1 MKKYIKLI
9 VVLISLFVFNI
20 EINAAT
26 AYEGDQLGVKG
37 STTWFHYKHID
48 NNPAYCLDMT
58 KDTPASPDGT
68 DVTLLSEYSAVLKDI
83 SAIILKSS
91 EIKSSSE
98 TDGNLNN
105 LTYYK
110 YYITQIALNQYLSE
124 NGYEAKT
131 DFTISPSAQS
141 DVNKL
146 LDFNISEPSI
156 GISTDT
162 NATQTLTNKNPIEYN
177 GIKYIK
183 SNLITIELISN
194 GKFKVIVPNGVKVL
208 NKSGTEPTEF
218 TKNGEFYILVPLSQ
232 IDSNEETEITYSIK
246 AETTYK
252 VAKIYGL
259 SNSSFQRL
267 AVNEDETKEL
277 TKNYKL
283 TIDFDTYAQVNKKD
297 GKGNYISGAKLQ
309 LLNSKKEEM
318 SCTLSDTKSDGTTS
332 SNCSWTTTDKA
343 KYVLNLEAG
352 TYYLK
357 EVSSAKGYALK
368 TELVQVKV
376 TKGTETTVNLVNN
389 KNKITFSKKDATGKS
404 ELPGATLEI
413 QDKDGKIVKYCS
425 NLENNECKWV
435 STSTPKVIEGMAPG
449 KYYFVETIA
458 PEGYVLSKEKVEFE
472 ITATTATKTVTM
484 SNKLNKVVISKK
496 DATGKNELPG
506 ATLHVLDKDK
516 KSMSC
521 TILKDGKEQK
531 LDKCTWVSG
540 TKSVEIIGL
549 KAGKYY
555 LKETIAPNRYVLS
568 EELVS
573 FEVKEDKEV
582 TNVKM
587 TNKLNKVVI
596 SKINAFTK
604 KELPGATLEIQNE
617 KGEIVKYCLEQEKNP
632 ECKWVSTEE
641 PFVIEGLPNGTYYLV
656 ETIAPKGFV
665 LNKEKVKFTVD
676 GKTAI
681 SYVQM
686 ENELEVEVPDTLSS
700 RSVLLVAISMFDI
713 ALGIGI
719 ISYVKKNK
727 YQE

>member
-1 MKKYIKLI
+1 MKKYAKLI
-9 VVLISLFVFNI
+9 IALISLFIIRI
-20 EINAAT
+20 EIDAET
-26 AYEGDQLGVKG
+26 AYQGVSLGDEADET
-37 STTWFHYKHID
+37 TTWFHYKYID
-48 NNPAYCLDMT
+48 TENNPAYCLNMDIT
-58 KDTPASPDGT
+58 TPASPAGT
-68 DVTLLSEYSAVLKDI
+68 TVTELTNHGYDSADLIAI
-83 SAIILKSS
+83 SAIISKSS
-91 EIKSSSE
+91 KISSSE
-98 TDGNLNN
+98 SKYNLDVDKNYR
-105 LTYYK
+105 YYV
-110 YYITQIALNQYLSE
+110 TQIALNKYLKGK
-124 NGYEAKT
+124 GYEAKS
-131 DFTISPSAQS
+131 DFTISKLNGVETDVDNLLEFNTSAPTI
-141 DVNKL
+141 K
-146 LDFNISEPSI
+146 IT
-156 GISTDT
+156 TDT
-162 NATQTLTNKNPIEYN
+162 NANQTITNKTPMEYN

-183 SNLITIELISN
+183 SELITISLNSN
-194 GKFKVIVPNGVKVL
+194 LNFDIDVSSGVKIL
-208 NKSGTEPTEF
+208 NQNGDELSRF
-218 TKNGEFYILVPLSQ
+218 TQTGKFYILVPVSQ
-232 IDSNEETEITYSIK
+232 IDSNEATEITYAIK
-246 AETTYK
+246 SSTKYTQYEP
-252 VAKIYGL
+252 AKIYGL
-259 SNSSFQRL
+259 ADSNYQKL
-267 AVNEDETKEL
+267 AVPSTSTQTVTMSKD
-277 TKNYKL
+277 YKL
-283 TIDFDTYAQVNKKD
+283 TIDFDTYAQVKKVDKTTNKT
-297 GKGNYISGAKLQ
+297 ISGAKLQ
-309 LLNSKKEEM
+309 LLDSDKKEM
-318 SCTLSDTKSDGTTS
+318 SCKLSDTNTGGTTS

-343 KYVLNLEAG
+343 KYVLNLDAG

-357 EVSSAKGYALK
+357 EITSPNGYTLK
-368 TELVQVKV
+368 SDLVKV
-376 TKGTETTVNLVNN
+376 TVTKGNVATVVLSNE
-389 KNKITFSKKDATGKS
+389 KNKITF
-404 ELPGATLEI
+404 
-413 QDKDGKIVKYCS
+413 
-425 NLENNECKWV
+425 
-435 STSTPKVIEGMAPG
+435 
-449 KYYFVETIA
+449 
-458 PEGYVLSKEKVEFE
+458 
-472 ITATTATKTVTM
+472 
-484 SNKLNKVVISKK
+484 SKK

-582 TNVKM
+582 TNVEM

>member
-1 MKKYIKLI
+1 MKKYISMI
-9 VVLISLFVFNI
+9 LISLMMFVGN
-20 EINAAT
+20 NVKALTAT
-26 AYEGDQLGVKG
+26 EEKPRLYDSNETYDEEKM
-37 STTWFHYKHID
+37 TWFHYKTID
-48 NNPAYCLDMT
+48 SSPAYCLNRL
-58 KDTPASPDGT
+58 KKTPVNSSLTAAEG
-68 DVTLLSEYSAVLKDI
+68 YSGKRKNI
-83 SAIILKSS
+83 SAIIAAGNKITENQKPSTFK
-91 EIKSSSE
+91 EYNTE
-98 TDGNLNN
+98 TGESKEGSLLSYQYFVTSLALDR
-105 LTYYK
+105 Y
-110 YYITQIALNQYLSE
+110 LNQNEEPTVTGDTLKLI
-124 NGYEAKT
+124 KT
-131 DFTISPSAQS
+131 LANVSAPESPSDITISSNSNTTQNLGN
-141 DVNKL
+141 D
-146 LDFNISEPSI
+146 NIES
-156 GISTDT
+156 G
-162 NATQTLTNKNPIEYN
+162 YV
-177 GIKYIK
+177 K
-183 SNLITIELISN
+183 SKLITIKLNQNIE
-194 GKFKVIVPNGVKVL
+194 FKVNT
-208 NKSGTEPTEF
+208 SGATGIKIYNESNSDVTENPTF
-218 TKNGEFYILVPLSQ
+218 TTEGKFYILVPVGQ
-232 IDSNEETEITYSIK
+232 IDSNSSKKITYTIEASKKFTQYKSAMIY
-246 AETTYK
+246 TT
-252 VAKIYGL
+252 G
-259 SNSSFQRL
+259 NSAMQDL
-267 AVNEDETKEL
+267 AVYGGTEDVTKEL
-277 TKNYKL
+277 NEQYSL
-283 TIDFDTYAQVNKKD
+283 TIDLDTYIDVTKKD
-297 GKGNYISGAKLQ
+297 KSTNKAISGAKLQ
-309 LLNSKKEEM
+309 LVKSNGQTIG
-318 SCTLSDTKSDGTTS
+318 CTISNTSDPDDGTYS
-332 SNCSWTTTDKA
+332 ENCSWTTTNSE
-343 KYVLNLEAG
+343 KYILGLVAG
-352 TYYLK
+352 NYKLK
-357 EVSSAKGYALK
+357 ELKSPSGYQ
-368 TELVQVKV
+368 LVETLQDVTV
-376 TKGTETTVNLVNN
+376 TKGTSTSITFFNQ
-389 KNKITFSKKDATGKS
+389 KNKITF
-404 ELPGATLEI
+404 
-413 QDKDGKIVKYCS
+413 
-425 NLENNECKWV
+425 
-435 STSTPKVIEGMAPG
+435 
-449 KYYFVETIA
+449 
-458 PEGYVLSKEKVEFE
+458 
-472 ITATTATKTVTM
+472 
-484 SNKLNKVVISKK
+484 SKK

-540 TKSVEIIGL
+540 TKSVEIVGL

-582 TNVKM
+582 TNVEM